1 MPDAVKNAVQPSRV
15 LAGTLVHCNCRQFRP
30 SSLAILFVENRP
42 ENLL

>member
-15 LAGTLVHCNCRQFRP
+15 LAGTLVHCNCQFRP